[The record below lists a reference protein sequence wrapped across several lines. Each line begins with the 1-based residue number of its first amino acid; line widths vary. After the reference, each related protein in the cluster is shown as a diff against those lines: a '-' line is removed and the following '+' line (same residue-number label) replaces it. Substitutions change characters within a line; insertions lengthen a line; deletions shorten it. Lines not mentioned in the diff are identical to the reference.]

1 MSMNAMTINRYA
13 FCLWLAAMLLSGAG
27 TEAACRVVMK
37 NGYEFTAESCR
48 KSGNRI
54 EVEMEAGTIV
64 LTPDEVLRFKQ
75 FDRNPDTKKEQQAPG
90 GGASGQQGPAAG
102 MPPMGKVGPTE
113 GSSSEQSEM
122 KKTLQWRLNDLR
134 SRIAPLDTEKRTA
147 EAERQ
152 GILKRMDDLKKE
164 GRQKAINNL
173 QDPLVKWMEYLLPA
187 DRLWLSEVPPKLAEL
202 ESNIARLESTLK
214 PLKDDERY
222 LEQRLSELR

>member
-1 MSMNAMTINRYA
+1 MNAMTINRYA
-13 FCLWLAAMLLSGAG
+13 ISLWLAVMLLSGAG
-27 TEAACRVVMK
+27 AEAACRVVMK

-90 GGASGQQGPAAG
+90 GGAPGQQGPAAAV
-102 MPPMGKVGPTE
+102 PPAVKGGPTE

-122 KKTLQWRLNDLR
+122 RKTLQWRLNDLR
-134 SRIAPLDTEKRTA
+134 SRIAPLDAEKRTA
-147 EAERQ
+147 EMERQ

-202 ESNIARLESTLK
+202 ESKIASLESALK

>member
-1 MSMNAMTINRYA
+1 MHAMTINRYA
-13 FCLWLAAMLLSGAG
+13 IGLWLAVMLLSGAG
-27 TEAACRVVMK
+27 AEAACRVVMK

-90 GGASGQQGPAAG
+90 GGAPGQQGPAAAV
-102 MPPMGKVGPTE
+102 PPAGKGGPTE

-122 KKTLQWRLNDLR
+122 RKTLQWRLNDLR
-134 SRIAPLDTEKRTA
+134 SRIAPLDAEKRTA
-147 EAERQ
+147 EMERQ
-152 GILKRMDDLKKE
+152 GILKRMEDLKKE

-173 QDPLVKWMEYLLPA
+173 QDPLVKWMEYLQPA
-187 DRLWLSEVPPKLAEL
+187 DRLWLSEVPPKLTEL
-202 ESNIARLESTLK
+202 EARIANLESALK

>member
-1 MSMNAMTINRYA
+1 MRMNAVAITGKAIC
-13 FCLWLAAMLLSGAG
+13 FWLAAMLLSGARA
-27 TEAACRVVMK
+27 EAACRVVMK

-54 EVEMEAGTIV
+54 EVEMEAGTLV
-64 LTPDEVLRFKQ
+64 LTPDEVLRFRQ

-90 GGASGQQGPAAG
+90 GGSSGQQSPAAVV
-102 MPPMGKVGPTE
+102 PPAGKVGPTE
-113 GSSSEQSEM
+113 GSTSDQSEM

-147 EAERQ
+147 AAERQ

-173 QDPLVKWMEYLLPA
+173 QDPLIKWMEYLQPS
-187 DRLWLSEVPPKLAEL
+187 DRLWLSEVPPKLSEL
-202 ESNIARLESTLK
+202 EARIARLESALK

>member
-1 MSMNAMTINRYA
+1 MNVMAINRFA
-13 FCLWLAAMLLSGAG
+13 IGLFFMAGLLLAGVGA
-27 TEAACRVVMK
+27 EAACRVVMK

-54 EVEMEAGTIV
+54 EVEVEAGTIV

-90 GGASGQQGPAAG
+90 GGAPGQQGPAVAVPPAG
-102 MPPMGKVGPTE
+102 KGGPTE
-113 GSSSEQSEM
+113 GPSSGQSEM

-134 SRIAPLDTEKRTA
+134 SRIVPLETEKHAA

-152 GILKRMDDLKKE
+152 AIVKRMDSLKKE
-164 GRQKAINNL
+164 GREKAINNL

-202 ESNIARLESTLK
+202 ESKIARLESTIK

>member
-1 MSMNAMTINRYA
+1 MKAMMINWFA
-13 FCLWLAAMLLSGAG
+13 ICFGCAAILLSEAGA
-27 TEAACRVVMK
+27 EAACRVVMK

-54 EVEMEAGTIV
+54 EVEMEAGTII

-75 FDRNPDTKKEQQAPG
+75 FDRNPDAKKDQQVPG
-90 GGASGQQGPAAG
+90 GGAPGQPGPAAG
-102 MPPMGKVGPTE
+102 SGGLPEDT
-113 GSSSEQSEM
+113 SSEQSEM

-134 SRIAPLDTEKRTA
+134 ARIVPLEKEKHAA

-152 GILKRMDDLKKE
+152 GMLKRMDSLKKE
-164 GRQKAINNL
+164 GREKAITNL

-187 DRLWLSEVPPKLAEL
+187 DRLWLSEAPQKLAEL
-202 ESNIARLESTLK
+202 ESNIARLESALK
-214 PLKDDERY
+214 PLKDDEQY